1 MCLGGDSVEVPSQR
15 SPDLLFLLSEFL
27 GSLDICIAPV
37 SHSRDLTPVANI
49 DLSGQAREGG
59 F

>member
-1 MCLGGDSVEVPSQR
+1 M
-15 SPDLLFLLSEFL
+15 SPYLLFLLSEFL